1 MNEPKTSAPGWYVK
15 FKNSLEK
22 TLKRDPNGIK
32 KFLEEYHEKQRQC
45 AEKGHPGSKLMWI
58 INNNRNADYHCP
70 ICGIYQRY
78 IPDKEWEKHE
88 RERQIPYMAKVA

>member
-1 MNEPKTSAPGWYVK
+1 MEKEPPSWYVK
-15 FKNSLEK
+15 FNTSFREALMV
-22 TLKRDPNGIK
+22 DPNFANEAIK
-32 KFLEEYHEKQRQC
+32 KRYEKQRQC

-58 INNNRNADYHCP
+58 INDNRIADYHCP

-78 IPDKEWEKHE
+78 ISDKEWEKHE